1 DLDLIPDLSAGAL
14 DFIHEAN
21 GWPKKNGFPQGTIP
35 PGRRGDPAGSTGTS
49 SARRARGRDAIRELF
64 ATKFG
69 RAEMTCIEE
78 NLLEDGEWAVLE
90 WRDPLGLRGCGFFQV
105 RDDQI
110 VFQRGYFD
118 QLSFFK
124 QQGLPIP
131 DAYLGS

>member
-1 DLDLIPDLSAGAL
+1 MTPTEVVQEWIRRFNEADVDGLVALYAPDAVNHQVVMEPL
-14 DFIHEAN
+14 
-21 GWPKKNGFPQGTIP
+21 QG
-35 PGRRGDPAGSTGTS
+35 RG
-49 SARRARGRDAIRELF
+49 AIREMF
-64 ATKFG
+64 AVEFG

-110 VFQRGYFD
+110 VLQRGYFD

-131 DAYLGS
+131 DAYLGR